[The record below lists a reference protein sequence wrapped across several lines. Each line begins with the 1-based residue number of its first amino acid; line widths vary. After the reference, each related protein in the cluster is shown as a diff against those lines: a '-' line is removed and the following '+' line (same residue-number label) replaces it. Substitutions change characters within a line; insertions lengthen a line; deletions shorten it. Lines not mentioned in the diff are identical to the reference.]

1 MGLRAVGVVAG
12 VLVEAVERGDGVG
25 GGDVVVGT
33 DVDDVAPETIH
44 IVRLNH
50 NYIERMILTSP
61 NIKFV
66 LKLKLSVSFKLE
78 ELELF

>member
-12 VLVEAVERGDGVG
+12 VLAEAVKRGDGVG

-44 IVRLNH
+44 IVRN
-50 NYIERMILTSP
+50 
-61 NIKFV
+61 
-66 LKLKLSVSFKLE
+66 
-78 ELELF
+78 